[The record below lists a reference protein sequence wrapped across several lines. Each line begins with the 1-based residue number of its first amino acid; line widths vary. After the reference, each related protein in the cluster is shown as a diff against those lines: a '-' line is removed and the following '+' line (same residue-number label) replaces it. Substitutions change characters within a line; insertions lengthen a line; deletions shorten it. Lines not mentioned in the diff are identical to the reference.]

1 MGYNGVNKK
10 PKGVFQMSVKDS
22 WKKVGTDLNDI
33 GEDITSSDL
42 GKDMLKFGKDLGK
55 SVVKTVKAG
64 IKAVADWADGD
75 DVEDAEGEVVDAV
88 ENAAEAVKNAA
99 EEVADQAEVIYA
111 EAAETVEEAVEEVG
125 EKVEQA
131 AECVCDEKND
141 Q

>member
-1 MGYNGVNKK
+1 MGYNVVNKK

-64 IKAVADWADGD
+64 IKAVADWADG
-75 DVEDAEGEVVDAV
+75 EDAEGEVVDAV